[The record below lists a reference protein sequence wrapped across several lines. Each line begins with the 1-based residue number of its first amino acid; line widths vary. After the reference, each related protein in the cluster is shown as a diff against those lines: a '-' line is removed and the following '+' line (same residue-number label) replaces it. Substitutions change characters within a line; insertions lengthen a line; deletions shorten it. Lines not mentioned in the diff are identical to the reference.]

1 MNAFSF
7 GVIYGLK
14 SISFNTNLSINKN
27 VLIKKSESYSDEIH
41 QFQTFDSIMTHVE
54 EENKALEEYDQ
65 MKNHFIRE
73 ENSKG
78 VFLYHKELRQVNP
91 LLFRQIKELIKK
103 QL

>member
-1 MNAFSF
+1 MLKKMMDEGAFSF

-14 SISFNTNLSINKN
+14 SMSFNTNLSINKN

-41 QFQTFDSIMTHVE
+41 NFKTFDSILTHVD

-65 MKNHFIRE
+65 MKNQFILE

-78 VFLYHKELRQVNP
+78 VLLLTKEL
-91 LLFRQIKELIKK
+91 K
-103 QL
+103 